1 MSEEIRNEEGLNPEN
16 AEEASTTV
24 EAAGVETSDSSES
37 VESSTAVEPDA
48 VETSD
53 DVEAEESDESE
64 SSLDSAEE
72 TAQVADEPQASTTEQ
87 VDLSSMDW
95 TERVDYYRGLG
106 TIDGY
111 VEALRIVDFHN
122 PGDIQLAE
130 VWGEIL
136 NGDGEVAREL
146 YERLS
151 RLVTSSPDVW
161 SGIMEAHKVALEN
174 ASEAGSLAISETMG
188 WIACFR
194 TQEIEEGKERLSHFE
209 STKNAQIVE
218 DLALVAT
225 GNWRK
230 VEQTI
235 EAQVRQF
242 P

>member
-161 SGIMEAHKVALEN
+161 SGIIETNKVALEN
-174 ASEAGSLAISETMG
+174 ASEASRLAI
-188 WIACFR
+188 
-194 TQEIEEGKERLSHFE
+194 
-209 STKNAQIVE
+209 
-218 DLALVAT
+218 
-225 GNWRK
+225 
-230 VEQTI
+230 
-235 EAQVRQF
+235 
-242 P
+242 